1 MGWDRAR
8 SVPHGATEWVIT
20 WRILPPT
27 PRPAASLTSLSNSI
41 HLSSILTQDKTCMTW
56 NNKANIFPKWPGQ
69 NSEKVLWCIL
79 CHISQIFCSVM
90 VYGSEI
96 LYYVK
101 FSLFLFVW
109 LFFCFCFCDTADPF
123 HYSQRT
129 RVWGL
134 GIRQRILS
142 SSGPT
147 KQSWALERNPRKSEQ
162 SSTDIHSF
170 L

>member
-109 LFFCFCFCDTADPF
+109 LFFVFVFVILQIHFTIAKGHAF
-123 HYSQRT
+123 G
-129 RVWGL
+129 VWGSVRGFSL
-134 GIRQRILS
+134 LLV
-142 SSGPT
+142 P
-147 KQSWALERNPRKSEQ
+147 QSNLEP
-162 SSTDIHSF
+162 
-170 L
+170 